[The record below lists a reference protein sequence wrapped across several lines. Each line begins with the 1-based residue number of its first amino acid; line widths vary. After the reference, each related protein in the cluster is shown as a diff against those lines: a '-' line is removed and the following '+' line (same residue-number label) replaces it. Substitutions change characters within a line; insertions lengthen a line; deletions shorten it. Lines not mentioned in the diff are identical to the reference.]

1 MGEFI
6 KKSLDDAKSTI
17 DNQKKDMEDKL
28 EKYIIKFELG
38 QKEMKDTIEKD
49 SKNNLAEIQDEINLI
64 KGDILGNNN
73 NTNAI
78 AERISV
84 LHSDLQKLD
93 ITQVETAEKIK
104 EVTVLATNI
113 DVYVKSQEEKLE
125 KQKEEDSS
133 IIFGRLSK
141 LDIDVDELKRNIS
154 EVDGKGNNMTLSIE
168 ALTNSFGDKL
178 NDLKTVDD
186 NLNTKID
193 DLEKMLEH
201 NK

>member
-38 QKEMKDTIEKD
+38 QKDMKDTIEKD
-49 SKNNLAEIQDEINLI
+49 SKNNLAEIQDEINVI

-84 LHSDLQKLD
+84 FPSDLQKLG
-93 ITQVETAEKIK
+93 ITQVETSEKIK

-133 IIFGRLSK
+133 IIYARLS
-141 LDIDVDELKRNIS
+141 S
-154 EVDGKGNNMTLSIE
+154 
-168 ALTNSFGDKL
+168 
-178 NDLKTVDD
+178 
-186 NLNTKID
+186 
-193 DLEKMLEH
+193 
-201 NK
+201 